1 MGAVLM
7 VEQRQRRADAGVVR
21 QTARDAAALEWLS
34 QMYAAPLDLVAE
46 LCGTTE
52 HRAYALVSRWRKA
65 GWAEAGKIDA
75 GPMWVWPMRAT
86 ATAYLGWDPGH
97 YRPRPSTAVHMRA
110 VAEARL
116 KLAPVDLSAWR
127 SERQIRHEHQGW
139 KAKGQLIEHTPDGIW
154 YLPNGREV
162 HVEVELTSKSPE
174 RMKTLFAEVMTVALQ
189 RGAGVLYLTRGAG
202 VLNTVTRAAREYA
215 KAFGQEWPERLKVA
229 DLDGPLNEVVR

>member
-7 VEQRQRRADAGVVR
+7 SERQRRVDAGVVR
-21 QTARDAAALEWLS
+21 QTARDAKALEWLS
-34 QMYAAPLDLVAE
+34 QMYAAPLDLIAE

-75 GPMWVWPMRAT
+75 GPMWVWPTRAT
-86 ATAYLGWDPGH
+86 ATAYLGWDAGT

-116 KLAPVDLSAWR
+116 KLAPADLTAWK
-127 SERQIRHEHQGW
+127 SERQIRHDRQGW
-139 KAKGQLIEHTPDGIW
+139 KTQGQAIEHTPDGVW
-154 YLPNGREV
+154 FLPSGREV
-162 HVEVELTSKSPE
+162 HVEVELTAKSPE
-174 RMKTLFAEVMTVALQ
+174 RLKALFAEVMTVALQ

-202 VLNTVTRAAREYA
+202 VRNAVTRAAQEYA
-215 KAFGQEWPERLKVA
+215 KAFGQDWPKGMKLA
-229 DLDGPLNEVVR
+229 DLDGPLDEVVR